1 MNEAE
6 QEIMDLIVQA
16 HTKFI
21 KLDQTHPAD
30 MPEWVDGIHSLQGVI
45 ADRIVRRDYP
55 DQFKSYPQ
63 EQKPEPKE
71 DEAKELEDINYG
83 VLISEAFDGTIYII
97 GLCMVV
103 YWFLWFLFGGEFTAS
118 LNLEKLFRK

>member
-71 DEAKELEDINYG
+71 DESIELDDINYG
-83 VLISEAFDGTIYII
+83 VLVPKLFDGMIYIT
-97 GLCMVV
+97 GLCVLV
-103 YWFLWFLFGGEFTAS
+103 YWFLWMLIGGEFSAS
-118 LNLEKLFRK
+118 LNLENLFGK